1 MLLFGKVM
9 PSGLPQTDPQCS
21 LGTSTVVPLSVS
33 QQGVLHIVRD
43 SGAKGILANTRMFTI
58 GHGE

>member
-9 PSGLPQTDPQCS
+9 PSGLRQADPQCS
-21 LGTSTVVPLSVS
+21 LGTGTVVSLSVS

-43 SGAKGILANTRMFTI
+43 SGAKGILANIGMFTI

>member
-9 PSGLPQTDPQCS
+9 PSGLRQADLQCS
-21 LGTSTVVPLSVS
+21 LGTLVPLFVS

-43 SGAKGILANTRMFTI
+43 SEAKGVLANTGMFTI
-58 GHGE
+58 GHSE